1 MADYYTLLTNA
12 GIAYET
18 ACKAAGTPI
27 KLTQISVGDGGGAVY
42 NPAATATALKREV
55 WRGSLNA
62 LFQDEK
68 NPSWLLAEVTIPPD
82 VGGWYVREA
91 GLWTD
96 TGILY
101 AIVKYPESFKP
112 VLATSGSGK
121 EFYIRS
127 IFETSNASLVTLLI
141 DDTVVKATRAW
152 VMSYLAEELGK
163 LDGKQS
169 VRVAASTNIVLN
181 GAQQID
187 GVAVISGD
195 RVLLANQTLAK
206 DNGLWIVANGDWV
219 RATDANS
226 SAKVTPGL
234 TVMVEE
240 GTANGDSLWHL
251 TTNAPITLGTTALTF
266 KMLAGRTGIAAGTY
280 KSLTVDEYGR
290 ATAGGNPETLAGF
303 GIKDSYTKAEV
314 EALIAKASALPVG
327 SIVAFPVDAPPPGF
341 LELDNSVKS
350 SATYPDLSAYLG
362 GKFNKG
368 DEGVGNFRLPEA
380 RGEFLRGWDHGR
392 GVDAGRGLGSLQ
404 SMQAEGHSHVTGVN
418 DTAAVASIQS
428 ARGMGA
434 GAGSWPY
441 GAEAIGIAGT
451 NSVSTNTTYYPSGED
466 SWLKTGPA
474 ISLGTG
480 ETRPRNIAVMW
491 CIKAWNAPVNQGN
504 IDVAALVKEVSR
516 LGSAVPVG
524 AVMAFPTGIV
534 PPGFLELDGSVQS
547 IATYPD
553 LAAYLST
560 KFNKGDEG
568 TGNFRLPESRGEFL
582 RGWDHGRGTDVGR
595 GIGSWQADDNKA
607 HAHTYTRIPVFGN
620 TGGANAAGIV
630 ADNGTQTGSS
640 NFASYMNTSGGSE
653 ARPRNLAVMWCIKA
667 WNAPVN
673 QGTIDVAALAK
684 EVERLKSAVPVGAV
698 LAFPTG
704 IVAPG
709 YLELDGSVQSI
720 ATYPDLAAF
729 LGTTYNKGDEGSG
742 NFRLP
747 ESRGEFLRGW
757 DHGRGVDAGR
767 QIGTVQLDAMQRLTG
782 AISAADSTGLGQ
794 ILNGVYGGSK
804 SGVSKGV
811 NAAVDA
817 YTSIDFDNARQAR
830 TATENRPRNIAV
842 MWCIKA
848 WNAPVNQGSID
859 ISVLSEQLQQLSLN
873 GPLAGDI
880 RNARIS
886 IPLAAPTAT
895 FTASE
900 IVLGDGNGKR
910 VVISNFNQSLNLSAS
925 VKGLGAMDAGAAPVN
940 GFVALYAL
948 YNPASK
954 STGIVAVNATAV
966 IAPKLLAGVAPDG
979 YTFSAL
985 FSILPTNASAQFAVA
1000 EQVDRQVF
1008 YGAQVLSTTVS
1019 VSTLTGLSISA
1030 AVPLNAKSVSGN
1042 FQGSVSANGYSMAL
1056 AGSAAAI
1063 GLQTFIVN
1071 FTGAGGGSFLDVP
1084 LLSPQTLFYRLTSAG
1099 TFSAFAITTNSYRF

>member
-27 KLTQISVGDGGGAVY
+27 KLTQISVGDGGGSIY

-55 WRGSLNA
+55 WRGPLNA

-169 VRVAASTNIVLN
+169 VRVAATANVVLS

-187 GVAVISGD
+187 GVAVVAGD
-195 RVLLANQTLAK
+195 RVLLPNQTLAK

-219 RATDANS
+219 RASDANS

-290 ATAGGNPETLAGF
+290 ATAGANPETLAGF

-368 DEGVGNFRLPEA
+368 DEGIGDFRLPEA

-392 GVDAGRGLGSLQ
+392 GVDVGRAMGSR
-404 SMQAEGHSHVTGVN
+404 QADEIKAHAHATVYELVT
-418 DTAAVASIQS
+418 DLFA
-428 ARGMGA
+428 
-434 GAGSWPY
+434 
-441 GAEAIGIAGT
+441 AGT
-451 NSVSTNTTYYPSGED
+451 VTRNFVQDFGTQNSVQTNAAG
-466 SWLKTGPA
+466 GV
-474 ISLGTG
+474 
-480 ETRPRNIAVMW
+480 ETRPRNI
-491 CIKAWNAPVNQGN
+491 
-504 IDVAALVKEVSR
+504 
-516 LGSAVPVG
+516 
-524 AVMAFPTGIV
+524 
-534 PPGFLELDGSVQS
+534 
-547 IATYPD
+547 
-553 LAAYLST
+553 
-560 KFNKGDEG
+560 
-568 TGNFRLPESRGEFL
+568 
-582 RGWDHGRGTDVGR
+582 
-595 GIGSWQADDNKA
+595 
-607 HAHTYTRIPVFGN
+607 
-620 TGGANAAGIV
+620 
-630 ADNGTQTGSS
+630 
-640 NFASYMNTSGGSE
+640 
-653 ARPRNLAVMWCIKA
+653 AVMWCIKA

-720 ATYPDLAAF
+720 ATYPDLAAY
-729 LGTTYNKGDEGSG
+729 LGTTYNKGNEGAG

-757 DHGRGVDAGR
+757 DHGRGADPARVIGSYQLGTLTAFDSNTPGGASVDILRCSPA
-767 QIGTVQLDAMQRLTG
+767 QAQ
-782 AISAADSTGLGQ
+782 ADIYRSTDYP
-794 ILNGVYGGSK
+794 GVGITYTASNLSVGEFPVEGG
-804 SGVSKGV
+804 V
-811 NAAVDA
+811 
-817 YTSIDFDNARQAR
+817 T
-830 TATENRPRNIAV
+830 RPRNLSV

-848 WNAPVNQGSID
+848 WNAPINQGSID
-859 ISVLSEQLQQLSLN
+859 I
-873 GPLAGDI
+873 A
-880 RNARIS
+880 A
-886 IPLAAPTAT
+886 LAALAQQATETSQGTA
-895 FTASE
+895 
-900 IVLGDGNGKR
+900 K
-910 VVISNFNQSLNLSAS
+910 
-925 VKGLGAMDAGAAPVN
+925 
-940 GFVALYAL
+940 VA
-948 YNPASK
+948 
-954 STGIVAVNATAV
+954 TQIQ
-966 IAPKLLAGVAPDG
+966 
-979 YTFSAL
+979 
-985 FSILPTNASAQFAVA
+985 TNAGT
-1000 EQVDRQVF
+1000 DD
-1008 YGAQVLSTTVS
+1008 TVI
-1019 VSTLTGLSISA
+1019 VSPKKLRLGFEISLA
-1030 AVPLNAKSVSGN
+1030 
-1042 FQGSVSANGYSMAL
+1042 ANGYIIFPSWLGGLMLQWGL
-1056 AGSAAAI
+1056 ANMPGTSANFSFPIAFRNNVFQMIATDGGGGAHSLGVSPVTTGFTAWGNVATTNFRYLAI
-1063 GLQTFIVN
+1063 GN
-1071 FTGAGGGSFLDVP
+1071 
-1084 LLSPQTLFYRLTSAG
+1084 
-1099 TFSAFAITTNSYRF
+1099 

>member
-18 ACKAAGTPI
+18 ACKAAGVPI
-27 KLTQISVGDGGGAVY
+27 KLTQISVGDGDDAVY

-55 WRGSLNA
+55 WRGPLNA

-169 VRVAASTNIVLN
+169 VRVAATSNVVLN

-187 GVAVISGD
+187 GVAVIAGD
-195 RVLLANQTLAK
+195 RVLLPNQTLAK
-206 DNGLWIVANGDWV
+206 DNGLWVVANGGWL
-219 RATDANS
+219 RANDANV

-266 KMLAGRTGIAAGTY
+266 KMLAGRTGIAAGSY

-290 ATAGGNPETLAGF
+290 ATAGANPDTLAGF

-327 SIVAFPVDAPPPGF
+327 SIVAFPVDTPPPGF

-350 SATYPDLSAYLG
+350 SATYPDLSAYLA

-368 DEGVGNFRLPEA
+368 DEGAGNFRLPEA

-392 GVDAGRGLGSLQ
+392 GVDAGRAAGSSQLDSLQ
-404 SMQAEGHSHVTGVN
+404 NITGIFDGYLDVTSTDGVFAKGN
-418 DTAAVASIQS
+418 KNFSPNQVAQKEAYHAVSFDASRV
-428 ARGMGA
+428 AR
-434 GAGSWPY
+434 
-441 GAEAIGIAGT
+441 T
-451 NSVSTNTTYYPSGED
+451 ST
-466 SWLKTGPA
+466 
-474 ISLGTG
+474 

-504 IDVAALVKEVSR
+504 IDVAALVKEVQR

-553 LAAYLST
+553 LAAFLGTVY
-560 KFNKGDEG
+560 NKGDEG
-568 TGNFRLPESRGEFL
+568 AGNFRLPDSRGEFL
-582 RGWDHGRGTDVGR
+582 RGWDHGRGTDSGR
-595 GIGSWQADDNKA
+595 AIGSWQ
-607 HAHTYTRIPVFGN
+607 V
-620 TGGANAAGIV
+620 
-630 ADNGTQTGSS
+630 GT
-640 NFASYMNTSGGSE
+640 
-653 ARPRNLAVMWCIKA
+653 
-667 WNAPVN
+667 
-673 QGTIDVAALAK
+673 
-684 EVERLKSAVPVGAV
+684 
-698 LAFPTG
+698 
-704 IVAPG
+704 
-709 YLELDGSVQSI
+709 
-720 ATYPDLAAF
+720 ATYGDGDGVNLPIPNLNNLNHVRI
-729 LGTTYNKGDEGSG
+729 LGLDYDTAPAVVEPVTAYVTATATTTQLTMDGVQTPGTAYV
-742 NFRLP
+742 
-747 ESRGEFLRGW
+747 
-757 DHGRGVDAGR
+757 GVDFMR
-767 QIGTVQLDAMQRLTG
+767 
-782 AISAADSTGLGQ
+782 S
-794 ILNGVYGGSK
+794 
-804 SGVSKGV
+804 
-811 NAAVDA
+811 
-817 YTSIDFDNARQAR
+817 
-830 TATENRPRNIAV
+830 RPRNIAV

-848 WNAPVNQGSID
+848 WNAPINQGNID
-859 ISVLSEQLQQLSLN
+859 IAALSEQLQQLSLN
-873 GPLAGDI
+873 GSIAGDI
-880 RNARIS
+880 RNARVS
-886 IPLAAPTAT
+886 IPVAAPDAR
-895 FTASE
+895 FTASGM
-900 IVLGDGNGKR
+900 VLGDVNGKK
-910 VVISNFNQSLNLSAS
+910 VVISNFNQTINLVAP
-925 VKGLGAMDAGAAPVN
+925 VKGLGAMDAGAAPVS
-940 GFVALYAL
+940 GFVAMYAL
-948 YNPASK
+948 YNPVSK
-954 STGIVAVNATAV
+954 STGIIAVNATTAIV
-966 IAPKLLAGVAPDG
+966 PKLLAGVAPDG

-985 FSILPTNASAQFAVA
+985 ISILPTNASGQFAVA

-1008 YGAQVLSTTVS
+1008 YGAQVFSTTAQVTS
-1019 VSTLTGLSISA
+1019 LTGLSIST

-1042 FQGSVSANGYSMAL
+1042 FQGSVSANGYSLAL
-1056 AGSAAAI
+1056 AGSSAAI

-1071 FTGAGGGSFLDVP
+1071 FSGAGGGSFLDVP

>member
-27 KLTQISVGDGGGAVY
+27 KLTQISVGDGGGSVY

-55 WRGSLNA
+55 WRGPLNA

-96 TGILY
+96 TGVLY

-187 GVAVISGD
+187 GVAVIAGD
-195 RVLLANQTLAK
+195 RVLLPNQTLAK

-290 ATAGGNPETLAGF
+290 ATAGANPETLAGF

-327 SIVAFPVDAPPPGF
+327 SIVAFPVDSPPPGF

-392 GVDAGRGLGSLQ
+392 GVDVGRDLGSV
-404 SMQAEGHSHVTGVN
+404 QADMLRAHTHSTSYSGSEIVQANSAGVPVSNWRAAQGVTGS
-418 DTAAVASIQS
+418 T
-428 ARGMGA
+428 G
-434 GAGSWPY
+434 
-441 GAEAIGIAGT
+441 GT
-451 NSVSTNTTYYPSGED
+451 
-466 SWLKTGPA
+466 
-474 ISLGTG
+474 
-480 ETRPRNIAVMW
+480 ETRPRNI
-491 CIKAWNAPVNQGN
+491 
-504 IDVAALVKEVSR
+504 
-516 LGSAVPVG
+516 
-524 AVMAFPTGIV
+524 
-534 PPGFLELDGSVQS
+534 
-547 IATYPD
+547 
-553 LAAYLST
+553 
-560 KFNKGDEG
+560 
-568 TGNFRLPESRGEFL
+568 
-582 RGWDHGRGTDVGR
+582 
-595 GIGSWQADDNKA
+595 
-607 HAHTYTRIPVFGN
+607 
-620 TGGANAAGIV
+620 
-630 ADNGTQTGSS
+630 
-640 NFASYMNTSGGSE
+640 
-653 ARPRNLAVMWCIKA
+653 AVMWCIKA

-729 LGTTYNKGDEGSG
+729 LGTTYNKGNEGAG

-757 DHGRGVDAGR
+757 DHGRGVDTGRGIGSWQADDNKSHIHATTYDVIADIFAAGDVR
-767 QIGTVQLDAMQRLTG
+767 RNYLQQYNNTDDVVTKASGG
-782 AISAADSTGLGQ
+782 AEA
-794 ILNGVYGGSK
+794 
-804 SGVSKGV
+804 
-811 NAAVDA
+811 
-817 YTSIDFDNARQAR
+817 
-830 TATENRPRNIAV
+830 RPRNIAV

-859 ISVLSEQLQQLSLN
+859 IAALATLVDMLSLN
-873 GPLAGDI
+873 GPVVGSMRGD
-880 RNARIS
+880 RMS
-886 IPLAAPTAT
+886 VPLASATAT
-895 FTASE
+895 FNVDE
-900 IVLGDGNGKR
+900 VVVGDANGRTKTLR
-910 VVISNFNQSLNLSAS
+910 NFSKPIDLSA
-925 VKGLGAMDAGAAPVN
+925 VIKGLGSMDVGATPAP
-940 GFVALYAL
+940 GYLALYAL
-948 YNPASK
+948 YNPETKVS
-954 STGIVAVNATAV
+954 GIAAVNATTV
-966 IAPKLLAGVAPDG
+966 LAPVMYNGDSAALAGF
-979 YTFSAL
+979 TFSAL
-985 FSILPTNASAQFAVA
+985 VSVWPTNANGQFVIG
-1000 EQVDRQVF
+1000 RQEAGLFTYTGGPVF
-1008 YGAQVLSTTVS
+1008 VTTGGRS
-1019 VSTLTGLSISA
+1019 DYSPFTIGSS
-1030 AVPLNAKSVSGN
+1030 VPLNAKRCQGSYSIRNSMSGVNSYAGLGGVSGI
-1042 FQGSVSANGYSMAL
+1042 GSVGISSNPS
-1056 AGSAAAI
+1056 AGS
-1063 GLQTFIVN
+1063 
-1071 FTGAGGGSFLDVP
+1071 GGGVQSAFP
-1084 LLSPQTLFYRLTSAG
+1084 LIPLTTPQTLHYVLSATSGVA
-1099 TFSAFAITTNSYRF
+1099 TFEVVITGYTI

>member
-27 KLTQISVGDGGGAVY
+27 KLTQISVGDGGGSVY

-55 WRGSLNA
+55 WRGPLNA

-169 VRVAASTNIVLN
+169 VRVAATGNVVLN

-195 RVLLANQTLAK
+195 RVLLPSQTLAK
-206 DNGLWIVANGDWV
+206 DNGLWIAANGDWV

-226 SAKVTPGL
+226 SAKITPGL

-251 TTNAPITLGTTALTF
+251 TTNAPITLGATALTF

-290 ATAGGNPETLAGF
+290 ATAGANPETLAGF

-392 GVDAGRGLGSLQ
+392 GVDVGRAAGSFQSDSLKAHYHSIPTGSGGG
-404 SMQAEGHSHVTGVN
+404 QAVDPNGETPTVVLK
-418 DTAAVASIQS
+418 DTAADWILRTEGDNAELTIGRVRTYNFGS
-428 ARGMGA
+428 A
-434 GAGSWPY
+434 
-441 GAEAIGIAGT
+441 T
-451 NSVSTNTTYYPSGED
+451 
-466 SWLKTGPA
+466 
-474 ISLGTG
+474 

-491 CIKAWNAPVNQGN
+491 CIKAWNAPVNQG
-504 IDVAALVKEVSR
+504 S
-516 LGSAVPVG
+516 
-524 AVMAFPTGIV
+524 
-534 PPGFLELDGSVQS
+534 
-547 IATYPD
+547 
-553 LAAYLST
+553 
-560 KFNKGDEG
+560 
-568 TGNFRLPESRGEFL
+568 
-582 RGWDHGRGTDVGR
+582 
-595 GIGSWQADDNKA
+595 
-607 HAHTYTRIPVFGN
+607 
-620 TGGANAAGIV
+620 
-630 ADNGTQTGSS
+630 
-640 NFASYMNTSGGSE
+640 
-653 ARPRNLAVMWCIKA
+653 
-667 WNAPVN
+667 
-673 QGTIDVAALAK
+673 IDVAALAK
-684 EVERLKSAVPVGAV
+684 EVEHLKSAVPVGAV

-720 ATYPDLAAF
+720 ATFPDLAAF
-729 LGTTYNKGDEGSG
+729 LGTTYNKGDEGAG

-767 QIGTVQLDAMQRLTG
+767 LIGSWQKGSEHIFDTGTSVANVSDRNSVTSAVTALSNMGYDA
-782 AISAADSTGLGQ
+782 
-794 ILNGVYGGSK
+794 
-804 SGVSKGV
+804 V
-811 NAAVDA
+811 NAVDYPGA
-817 YTSIDFDNARQAR
+817 EYTVSTPNTSAPVSNTDQ
-830 TATENRPRNIAV
+830 TAFGATRPRNLAV

-848 WNAPVNQGSID
+848 WNAPVNQGNID
-859 ISVLSEQLQQLSLN
+859 ISALAVLAQQATEIKQGSAKVATQNQVNAGSDDSVIVTPKKLRLGFEASIAPNGYIVFPSWLGGLMLQWGQASMQGTTQTFN
-873 GPLAGDI
+873 Y
-880 RNARIS
+880 
-886 IPLAAPTAT
+886 PTAFRSQVYQMVAT
-895 FTASE
+895 DAGSGAHSLGATAISLASFTAY
-900 IVLGDGNGKR
+900 GN
-910 VVISNFNQSLNLSAS
+910 VATTNFRY
-925 VKGLGAMDAGAAPVN
+925 
-940 GFVALYAL
+940 F
-948 YNPASK
+948 
-954 STGIVAVNATAV
+954 
-966 IAPKLLAGVAPDG
+966 
-979 YTFSAL
+979 
-985 FSILPTNASAQFAVA
+985 
-1000 EQVDRQVF
+1000 
-1008 YGAQVLSTTVS
+1008 
-1019 VSTLTGLSISA
+1019 
-1030 AVPLNAKSVSGN
+1030 
-1042 FQGSVSANGYSMAL
+1042 
-1056 AGSAAAI
+1056 AI
-1063 GLQTFIVN
+1063 G
-1071 FTGAGGGSFLDVP
+1071 A
-1084 LLSPQTLFYRLTSAG
+1084 
-1099 TFSAFAITTNSYRF
+1099 

>member
-18 ACKAAGTPI
+18 ACKAAGVPI

-55 WRGSLNA
+55 WRGPLNA

-169 VRVAASTNIVLN
+169 VRVAATANVVLN

-187 GVAVISGD
+187 GVAVIAGD
-195 RVLLANQTLAK
+195 RVLLPNQTLAK
-206 DNGLWIVANGDWV
+206 DNGLWIVANGDWT
-219 RATDANS
+219 RANDANV

-240 GTANGDSLWHL
+240 GTLNGDSLWHL

-280 KSLTVDEYGR
+280 KSLSVDEYGR
-290 ATAGGNPETLAGF
+290 ATAGSNPDTLAGF

-327 SIVAFPVDAPPPGF
+327 SIVAFPVDTPPPGF

-392 GVDAGRGLGSLQ
+392 GVDVGRAIGSSQLDSLQ
-404 SMQAEGHSHVTGVN
+404 NISGYIDGNLDIRTASGVFGLSN
-418 DTAAVASIQS
+418 PNPV
-428 ARGMGA
+428 
-434 GAGSWPY
+434 P
-441 GAEAIGIAGT
+441 
-451 NSVSTNTTYYPSGED
+451 VSTNGSNGFHSASFDASKVARTST
-466 SWLKTGPA
+466 
-474 ISLGTG
+474 
-480 ETRPRNIAVMW
+480 ETRGRNVAVMW

-534 PPGFLELDGSVQS
+534 PPGFLELDGSVQT

-553 LAAYLST
+553 LATYLGT
-560 KFNKGDEG
+560 TYNKGDEG
-568 TGNFRLPESRGEFL
+568 TGNFRLPDSRGEFL
-582 RGWDHGRGTDVGR
+582 RGWDHGRGVDAGRNVGTA
-595 GIGSWQADDNKA
+595 QADMLKA
-607 HAHTYTRIPVFGN
+607 HNHSISSTGN
-620 TGGANAAGIV
+620 EMVQGNASGLAVTNWRASQGV
-630 ADNGTQTGSS
+630 TGS
-640 NFASYMNTSGGSE
+640 AGGTE
-653 ARPRNLAVMWCIKA
+653 TRPRNVAVMWCIKA
-667 WNAPVN
+667 WNAPIN
-673 QGTIDVAALAK
+673 QGSIDVAALAK
-684 EVERLKSAVPVGAV
+684 EVSQLKSSVPVGAV
-698 LAFPTG
+698 LSFPMG
-704 IVAPG
+704 VVPAG

-720 ATYPDLAAF
+720 ATYPDLAAY
-729 LGTTYNKGDEGSG
+729 LGTTYNKGNEGAG

-757 DHGRGVDAGR
+757 DHGRGVDSGR
-767 QIGTVQLDAMQRLTG
+767 AIGSWQVGTAT
-782 AISAADSTGLGQ
+782 
-794 ILNGVYGGSK
+794 YGDGD
-804 SGVSKGV
+804 GV
-811 NAAVDA
+811 NLPIPNLNNPDHVRVLGLDYDTAPAVVEPVTA
-817 YTSIDFDNARQAR
+817 YV
-830 TATENRPRNIAV
+830 TATATTTQLPMDGVQTPGTAYIGVDFMRSRPRNLAV

-848 WNAPVNQGSID
+848 WNAPVNQGAID
-859 ISVLSEQLQQLSLN
+859 IAALAAAVETASSN
-873 GPLAGDI
+873 GPLAGSMRGDKMQI
-880 RNARIS
+880 TVASSSGTIKVAGVVVGNA
-886 IPLAAPTAT
+886 
-895 FTASE
+895 
-900 IVLGDGNGKR
+900 NGKTR
-910 VVISNFNQSLNLSAS
+910 TLRNFSQLIDLASAN
-925 VKGLGAMDAGAAPVN
+925 KGLGAMDVGSAPVN
-940 GFVALYAL
+940 GYVALYAF
-948 YNPASK
+948 YNPETEAQGVMAWNCTS
-954 STGIVAVNATAV
+954 A
-966 IAPKLLAGVAPDG
+966 VAPVVYGGSAPPAG
-979 YTFSAL
+979 YTYSAL
-985 FSILPTNASAQFAVA
+985 IGVWPTNASGQFPNGYQEDRTFSWNGKEVMSTQGGRSDYSPFTVA
-1000 EQVDRQVF
+1000 
-1008 YGAQVLSTTVS
+1008 T
-1019 VSTLTGLSISA
+1019 
-1030 AVPLNAKSVSGN
+1030 AVPMNAKACQGYIVLQNTMSGVNTYAALGGEGGVSGMGFACN
-1042 FQGSVSANGYSMAL
+1042 PSAGANGGIQVA
-1056 AGSAAAI
+1056 
-1063 GLQTFIVN
+1063 FP
-1071 FTGAGGGSFLDVP
+1071 FLP
-1084 LLSPQTLFYRLTSAG
+1084 LTKPQTLYHILSASAG
-1099 TFSAFAITTNSYRF
+1099 IATFNVSITAYKF

>member
-18 ACKAAGTPI
+18 ACKAAGVPI

-55 WRGSLNA
+55 WRGPLNA

-169 VRVAASTNIVLN
+169 VRVAANANVVLN

-187 GVAVISGD
+187 GVAVIAGD
-195 RVLLANQTLAK
+195 RVLLPNQTLAK
-206 DNGLWIVANGDWV
+206 DNGLWIVANGDWI
-219 RATDANS
+219 RANDANV

-240 GTANGDSLWHL
+240 GTLNGDSLWHL

-280 KSLTVDEYGR
+280 KSLSVDEYGR
-290 ATAGGNPETLAGF
+290 ATAGSNPDTLAGF

-327 SIVAFPVDAPPPGF
+327 SIVAFPVDSPPPGF

-392 GVDAGRGLGSLQ
+392 GVDGGRAQGSSQTDSLKAHYHLIPTG
-404 SMQAEGHSHVTGVN
+404 SGGGQAVDPNGEIPTVVLK
-418 DTAAVASIQS
+418 DTAADWVLRTEGDNAELSIG
-428 ARGMGA
+428 RVRTYNFGA
-434 GAGSWPY
+434 A
-441 GAEAIGIAGT
+441 T
-451 NSVSTNTTYYPSGED
+451 
-466 SWLKTGPA
+466 
-474 ISLGTG
+474 

-534 PPGFLELDGSVQS
+534 PPGFLELNGSVQNTS
-547 IATYPD
+547 TYPD
-553 LAAYLST
+553 LAAY
-560 KFNKGDEG
+560 
-568 TGNFRLPESRGEFL
+568 
-582 RGWDHGRGTDVGR
+582 
-595 GIGSWQADDNKA
+595 
-607 HAHTYTRIPVFGN
+607 
-620 TGGANAAGIV
+620 
-630 ADNGTQTGSS
+630 
-640 NFASYMNTSGGSE
+640 
-653 ARPRNLAVMWCIKA
+653 
-667 WNAPVN
+667 
-673 QGTIDVAALAK
+673 
-684 EVERLKSAVPVGAV
+684 
-698 LAFPTG
+698 
-704 IVAPG
+704 
-709 YLELDGSVQSI
+709 
-720 ATYPDLAAF
+720 
-729 LGTTYNKGDEGSG
+729 LGTTYNKGDEGAG

-767 QIGTVQLDAMQRLTG
+767 GIGTNQGQSMVDHYHTVLTADAGGVLNPIAGNLVGSFTNLAPISKPAGAGVLGATLTSSIHG
-782 AISAADSTGLGQ
+782 PAAEK
-794 ILNGVYGGSK
+794 GG
-804 SGVSKGV
+804 
-811 NAAVDA
+811 
-817 YTSIDFDNARQAR
+817 
-830 TATENRPRNIAV
+830 TETRPRNLAV

-848 WNAPVNQGSID
+848 WNAPINQGNID
-859 ISVLSEQLQQLSLN
+859 IAALAVLAQQ
-873 GPLAGDI
+873 
-880 RNARIS
+880 
-886 IPLAAPTAT
+886 
-895 FTASE
+895 ASE
-900 IVLGDGNGKR
+900 TNQGTAKVATQAQTNAGADDSVIVTPKKLTWGFQFQKSGIGYCVFPSWLGGFIIQWGVYTIVSSTTDQT
-910 VVISNFNQSLNLSAS
+910 IAFPLTFPSTALSAVALSDYTPGSGS
-925 VKGLGAMDAGAAPVN
+925 V
-940 GFVALYAL
+940 GFVAMGAL
-948 YNPASK
+948 NKAGFTVRSSSGT
-954 STGIVAVNATAV
+954 STRWLAV
-966 IAPKLLAGVAPDG
+966 GC
-979 YTFSAL
+979 
-985 FSILPTNASAQFAVA
+985 
-1000 EQVDRQVF
+1000 
-1008 YGAQVLSTTVS
+1008 
-1019 VSTLTGLSISA
+1019 
-1030 AVPLNAKSVSGN
+1030 
-1042 FQGSVSANGYSMAL
+1042 
-1056 AGSAAAI
+1056 
-1063 GLQTFIVN
+1063 
-1071 FTGAGGGSFLDVP
+1071 
-1084 LLSPQTLFYRLTSAG
+1084 
-1099 TFSAFAITTNSYRF
+1099 

>member
-18 ACKAAGTPI
+18 ACKAAGVPI
-27 KLTQISVGDGGGAVY
+27 KLTQISVGDGGGSVY

-55 WRGSLNA
+55 WRGPLNA

-96 TGILY
+96 TGVLY

-169 VRVAASTNIVLN
+169 VRVAASNNIVLN

-187 GVAVISGD
+187 GVAVIAGD
-195 RVLLANQTLAK
+195 RVLLTNQTLAK

-219 RATDANS
+219 RATDANT

-240 GTANGDSLWHL
+240 GAANGDSLWHL

-290 ATAGGNPETLAGF
+290 ATAGANPETLAGF

-327 SIVAFPVDAPPPGF
+327 SIVAFPVDSPPPGF

-428 ARGMGA
+428 ARGVGA
-434 GAGSWPY
+434 DTGSWPY
-441 GAEAIGIAGT
+441 GAAAIGIAGT

-474 ISLGTG
+474 ISLGNG
-480 ETRPRNIAVMW
+480 ETRPRNI
-491 CIKAWNAPVNQGN
+491 
-504 IDVAALVKEVSR
+504 
-516 LGSAVPVG
+516 
-524 AVMAFPTGIV
+524 
-534 PPGFLELDGSVQS
+534 
-547 IATYPD
+547 
-553 LAAYLST
+553 
-560 KFNKGDEG
+560 
-568 TGNFRLPESRGEFL
+568 
-582 RGWDHGRGTDVGR
+582 
-595 GIGSWQADDNKA
+595 
-607 HAHTYTRIPVFGN
+607 
-620 TGGANAAGIV
+620 
-630 ADNGTQTGSS
+630 
-640 NFASYMNTSGGSE
+640 
-653 ARPRNLAVMWCIKA
+653 AVMWCIKA

-729 LGTTYNKGDEGSG
+729 LGTTYNKGNEGAG

-767 QIGTVQLDAMQRLTG
+767 ELGSFQKATLIATDAVTPALTALQDTTVGFKLGPTLTEN
-782 AISAADSTGLGQ
+782 SHSY
-794 ILNGVYGGSK
+794 VGGDV
-804 SGVSKGV
+804 VSKAMYPDTGISV
-811 NAAVDA
+811 
-817 YTSIDFDNARQAR
+817 S
-830 TATENRPRNIAV
+830 TAERAGLSYLDSLPIYDRGILVGARPRNISV

-848 WNAPVNQGSID
+848 WNAPINQGSID
-859 ISVLSEQLQQLSLN
+859 IAALAVLAQQ
-873 GPLAGDI
+873 
-880 RNARIS
+880 
-886 IPLAAPTAT
+886 
-895 FTASE
+895 ASE
-900 IVLGDGNGKR
+900 TNRGTAKIATQAQADSGADDTTIVTPKKLR
-910 VVISNFNQSLNLSAS
+910 W
-925 VKGLGAMDAGAAPVN
+925 
-940 GFVALYAL
+940 GFQ
-948 YNPASK
+948 
-954 STGIVAVNATAV
+954 
-966 IAPKLLAGVAPDG
+966 
-979 YTFSAL
+979 
-985 FSILPTNASAQFAVA
+985 ILKA
-1000 EQVDRQVF
+1000 
-1008 YGAQVLSTTVS
+1008 
-1019 VSTLTGLSISA
+1019 
-1030 AVPLNAKSVSGN
+1030 
-1042 FQGSVSANGYSMAL
+1042 ANGYLVFPTWLGGLIIQWGYASIPAAFTAVPFPLSFPNACLGVQSTPFNVSGAADVIEFTSMPSNTGFTAVGVSSGL
-1056 AGSAAAI
+1056 SGGAI
-1063 GLQTFIVN
+1063 QTPTN
-1071 FTGAGGGSFLDVP
+1071 FFW
-1084 LLSPQTLFYRLTSAG
+1084 
-1099 TFSAFAITTNSYRF
+1099 FSIGH

>member
-27 KLTQISVGDGGGAVY
+27 KLTQISVGDGGGSVY

-55 WRGSLNA
+55 WRGPLNA

-169 VRVAASTNIVLN
+169 ARVAASSNIVLS

-187 GVAVISGD
+187 GVAVIAGD
-195 RVLLANQTLAK
+195 RVLVANQTLAK

-226 SAKVTPGL
+226 NAKVTPGL

-251 TTNAPITLGTTALTF
+251 TTNAPITLGTTALAF

-290 ATAGGNPETLAGF
+290 ATAGANPETLAGF

-392 GVDAGRGLGSLQ
+392 GVDASRVVGSTQKGTVTTFDSNPNPNLTVEVV
-404 SMQAEGHSHVTGVN
+404 QASV
-418 DTAAVASIQS
+418 AAAQADVF
-428 ARGMGA
+428 
-434 GAGSWPY
+434 
-441 GAEAIGIAGT
+441 
-451 NSVSTNTTYYPSGED
+451 VSTDYPGVARTYTTSGVVTSSILAD
-466 SWLKTGPA
+466 G
-474 ISLGTG
+474 GVV
-480 ETRPRNIAVMW
+480 RPRNIAVMW

-504 IDVAALVKEVSR
+504 
-516 LGSAVPVG
+516 
-524 AVMAFPTGIV
+524 
-534 PPGFLELDGSVQS
+534 
-547 IATYPD
+547 
-553 LAAYLST
+553 
-560 KFNKGDEG
+560 
-568 TGNFRLPESRGEFL
+568 
-582 RGWDHGRGTDVGR
+582 
-595 GIGSWQADDNKA
+595 
-607 HAHTYTRIPVFGN
+607 
-620 TGGANAAGIV
+620 
-630 ADNGTQTGSS
+630 
-640 NFASYMNTSGGSE
+640 
-653 ARPRNLAVMWCIKA
+653 
-667 WNAPVN
+667 
-673 QGTIDVAALAK
+673 IDVAALAK

-720 ATYPDLAAF
+720 ATYPDLAAY
-729 LGTTYNKGDEGSG
+729 LGTTYNKGNEGPG

-747 ESRGEFLRGW
+747 DSRGEFLRGW
-757 DHGRGVDAGR
+757 DHGRGVDGGRPIGSWQKGSLQSFDPSNVSPAVSGLWHNTASDAGL
-767 QIGTVQLDAMQRLTG
+767 QEAHGLDPHNTT
-782 AISAADSTGLGQ
+782 D
-794 ILNGVYGGSK
+794 Y
-804 SGVSKGV
+804 GVSNAVFTAGNTPVSAGALGV
-811 NAAVDA
+811 M
-817 YTSIDFDNARQAR
+817 
-830 TATENRPRNIAV
+830 RPRNLAV

-848 WNAPVNQGSID
+848 WNAPINQGNID
-859 ISVLSEQLQQLSLN
+859 ISALTALAQQATEPN
-873 GPLAGDI
+873 QGTAKLASQ
-880 RNARIS
+880 AQ
-886 IPLAAPTAT
+886 T
-895 FTASE
+895 
-900 IVLGDGNGKR
+900 
-910 VVISNFNQSLNLSAS
+910 
-925 VKGLGAMDAGAAPVN
+925 DAGVDDKTIVTPKKLRWGFSMSKERVGYLMLPSWLGGVIIQWGTINAIAA
-940 GFVALYAL
+940 
-948 YNPASK
+948 
-954 STGIVAVNATAV
+954 
-966 IAPKLLAGVAPDG
+966 
-979 YTFSAL
+979 
-985 FSILPTNASAQFAVA
+985 
-1000 EQVDRQVF
+1000 
-1008 YGAQVLSTTVS
+1008 GAQVSVTYPIAYPTAEIMTLVGNSSSAGSTSITSTLCVMYGGLTKFTVS
-1019 VSTLTGLSISA
+1019 
-1030 AVPLNAKSVSGN
+1030 
-1042 FQGSVSANGYSMAL
+1042 
-1056 AGSAAAI
+1056 AI
-1063 GLQTFIVN
+1063 GSSGQPNGPWISI
-1071 FTGAGGGSFLDVP
+1071 GW
-1084 LLSPQTLFYRLTSAG
+1084 
-1099 TFSAFAITTNSYRF
+1099 

>member
-18 ACKAAGTPI
+18 ACKAAGVPI
-27 KLTQISVGDGGGAVY
+27 KLTQISVGDGGEAGVY

-55 WRGSLNA
+55 WRGPLNA

-96 TGILY
+96 TGVLY

-112 VLATSGSGK
+112 ILANSGSGK

-169 VRVAASTNIVLN
+169 VRVAATGNVVLN

-187 GVAVISGD
+187 GVAVIAGD
-195 RVLLANQTLAK
+195 RVLLPSQTLAK
-206 DNGLWIVANGDWV
+206 DNGLWIVANGDWQ

-240 GTANGDSLWHL
+240 GTGNGDSLWHL

-266 KMLAGRTGIAAGTY
+266 KMLAGRTGISAGTY

-290 ATAGGNPETLAGF
+290 ATAGANPETLAGF

-392 GVDAGRGLGSLQ
+392 GVDAGRTLGSYQTDQNKAHAHATSYEL
-404 SMQAEGHSHVTGVN
+404 VT
-418 DTAAVASIQS
+418 DTFA
-428 ARGMGA
+428 
-434 GAGSWPY
+434 AGSVSRNFVQDY
-441 GAEAIGIAGT
+441 GAQNNVQTNASGGT
-451 NSVSTNTTYYPSGED
+451 ES
-466 SWLKTGPA
+466 
-474 ISLGTG
+474 
-480 ETRPRNIAVMW
+480 RPRNVAVMW

-547 IATYPD
+547 TATYPD
-553 LAAYLST
+553 LAAYLGT

-568 TGNFRLPESRGEFL
+568 AGNFRLPDSRGEFL
-582 RGWDHGRGTDVGR
+582 RGWDHERGVDAGRV
-595 GIGSWQADDNKA
+595 IGSTQKGTVTTFDSNPNPNLTVEVIQASVAAAQADVFLATDYPGVA
-607 HAHTYTRIPVFGN
+607 RTYT
-620 TGGANAAGIV
+620 
-630 ADNGTQTGSS
+630 
-640 NFASYMNTSGGSE
+640 TSGVVTSSILADGGVV
-653 ARPRNLAVMWCIKA
+653 RPRNLAVMWCIKA
-667 WNAPVN
+667 WNAP
-673 QGTIDVAALAK
+673 I
-684 EVERLKSAVPVGAV
+684 
-698 LAFPTG
+698 
-704 IVAPG
+704 
-709 YLELDGSVQSI
+709 
-720 ATYPDLAAF
+720 
-729 LGTTYNKGDEGSG
+729 
-742 NFRLP
+742 
-747 ESRGEFLRGW
+747 
-757 DHGRGVDAGR
+757 
-767 QIGTVQLDAMQRLTG
+767 
-782 AISAADSTGLGQ
+782 
-794 ILNGVYGGSK
+794 
-804 SGVSKGV
+804 
-811 NAAVDA
+811 
-817 YTSIDFDNARQAR
+817 
-830 TATENRPRNIAV
+830 
-842 MWCIKA
+842 
-848 WNAPVNQGSID
+848 NQGSID
-859 ISVLSEQLQQLSLN
+859 IAALSDQLQQLSLN
-873 GPLAGDI
+873 GPIAGDI
-880 RNARIS
+880 RNVRVS
-886 IPLAAPTAT
+886 IPVAASTAT
-895 FTASE
+895 FTASDV
-900 IVLGDGNGKR
+900 VLGDANGKR
-910 VVISNFNQSLNLSAS
+910 TVISSFNQSVNLSAS
-925 VKGLGAMDAGAAPVN
+925 VKGLGAMGAGAAPVN
-940 GFVALYAL
+940 GFVAMYAL

-954 STGIVAVNATAV
+954 STGIVAANCTAS
-966 IAPKLLAGVAPDG
+966 IAPKLLTDFAQDG

-985 FSILPTNASAQFAVA
+985 LSILPTNANAQFAVA

-1008 YGAQVLSTTVS
+1008 YGTQVLSTTTPVLM
-1019 VSTLTGLSISA
+1019 LTGLSISA
-1030 AVPLNAKSVSGN
+1030 AVPMNAKSVSGN
-1042 FQGSVSANGYSMAL
+1042 FQGTVSASGYSMAL
-1056 AGSAAAI
+1056 AGSSAAI

-1071 FTGAGGGSFLDVP
+1071 FSGAGGGSFLDVP

-1099 TFSAFAITTNSYRF
+1099 TLSAFAITTNSYRF